1 MKSDTIARSTCHIA
15 KVNMKRFL
23 PAPVNIDLSIL
34 YLKYFTEVSTSF
46 REINYG

>member
-1 MKSDTIARSTCHIA
+1 MKSDIIARSTCHIA

-34 YLKYFTEVSTSF
+34 YLKYFTEVSASF